1 MRTTLKK
8 GIGRGAAVNGNG
20 HAVLPPGALT
30 PVTLYHQPPPPR
42 RGLALRIGRFFA
54 WSGAMLA
61 VVVVGVV
68 GGFYLWAHESV
79 AALRPTSAEG
89 QATQAR
95 LDPPKSA
102 AIALVLGYDHRA
114 GDGSS
119 PSRSDTMML
128 IRADPATNTI
138 SLLSFPRD
146 LQVPIYCPAKGGGP
160 DVGYGTGRIN
170 SAYAYCSNHVGGALE
185 TVRHLTNLPINY
197 LIPINF
203 LGFIGVVN
211 KLGGVWLDVDR
222 RYFNKNVGTS
232 STDYA
237 NINLQPGYQ
246 HLTGKQALDFVRF
259 RHTDSDLYR
268 LARQQLF
275 VGAARQQVAK
285 SLGLSTVLGIVN
297 TVTQN
302 HYMEVERGGRAV
314 NLSDIKKY
322 ASFAYNLPHGHV
334 FQVKIQDISGEN
346 ELSTPQSSIDDAVQQ
361 FLNPDVGEA
370 SVQTATALG
379 RKLPA
384 RKRTIPPKQVTLT
397 VLNGNGVAGS
407 ASNASYLLGQKGY
420 VPVTPASGQP
430 ANAPNWNYFHS
441 KVYFDPARPGT
452 GKLAAQQVA
461 KLIGSADVEPL
472 PAQLRPLSNG
482 ALLTVIVGST
492 FHGELTPVVI
502 PTAPTRQPANV
513 RRDPAATRSAV
524 FKLRKRLPFT
534 LEYPTFLE
542 RSSSLDTGYGET
554 PVRVY
559 PLGGKPALRL
569 TFRKGPLEY
578 WGIQETNWADAPVLD
593 DKSLTQRVG
602 GREFDLYYTGSHLHM
617 VVLRD
622 NGATYWVVNTLLDSL
637 SNETMLAIARGLRPL
652 PR

>member
-8 GIGRGAAVNGNG
+8 GIGRGANGNG

-30 PVTLYHQPPPPR
+30 PVTLYRQPPPPQ
-42 RGLALRIGRFFA
+42 RGVAARVGRFFLWA
-54 WSGAMLA
+54 GAALT
-61 VVVVGVV
+61 VVVVGVI

-79 AALRPTSAEG
+79 ALLRPTSAEG
-89 QATQAR
+89 QLTQER

-128 IRADPATNTI
+128 IRADPVTNTI
-138 SLLSFPRD
+138 SMLSFPRD

-160 DVGYGTGRIN
+160 DTGYGTGRIN
-170 SAYAYCSNHVGGALE
+170 SAYAYCGLGGALE

-222 RYFNKNVGTS
+222 RYYNKNVGTS
-232 STDYA
+232 ATDYA

-275 VGAARQQVAK
+275 VGAARQQIAK
-285 SLGLSTVLGIVN
+285 TLGLSTVLGIVN
-297 TVTQN
+297 TITQN

-322 ASFAYNLPHGHV
+322 ASFAYNLPNGHV
-334 FQVKIQDISGEN
+334 FQVKIQNITGQN
-346 ELSTPQSSIDDAVQQ
+346 ELSTDQSNVESAVQQ

-384 RKRTIPPKQVTLT
+384 RKRTIPPRNVTLT

-420 VPVTPASGQP
+420 VTVTPPSGQP
-430 ANAPNWNYFHS
+430 ANAPNWRYFHS
-441 KVYFDPARPGT
+441 KVYYDPARAAT
-452 GKLAAQQVA
+452 GKVAAQQVA
-461 KLIGSADVEPL
+461 RSVGSADVEPL
-472 PAQLRPLSNG
+472 PAQIRPLSNR

-492 FHGELTPVVI
+492 FHGELTPVVV
-502 PTAPTRQPANV
+502 PTTPTRQPPNV
-513 RRDPAATRSAV
+513 RRDPGATRSALLA
-524 FKLRKRLPFT
+524 LRKRVPFR

-542 RSSSLDTGYGET
+542 RASNLDNGYGET

-559 PLGGKPALRL
+559 PLGGRPTVRL
-569 TFRKGPLEY
+569 TFKTGYNEY
-578 WGIQETNWADAPVLD
+578 WGIQESDWADAPILG

>member
-8 GIGRGAAVNGNG
+8 GIGRGANGNG

-30 PVTLYHQPPPPR
+30 PVTLYRQPPPPQ
-42 RGLALRIGRFFA
+42 RGVAARVGRFFLWA
-54 WSGAMLA
+54 GAALT

-79 AALRPTSAEG
+79 ALLRPTSAEG
-89 QATQAR
+89 QLTQER

-114 GDGSS
+114 GDGTDA
-119 PSRSDTMML
+119 SRSDTMML
-128 IRADPATNTI
+128 IRADPVTNTI
-138 SLLSFPRD
+138 SMLSFPRD

-160 DVGYGTGRIN
+160 DTGYGTGRIN
-170 SAYAYCSNHVGGALE
+170 SAYAYCGLGGALE

-222 RYFNKNVGTS
+222 RYYNKNVGTS
-232 STDYA
+232 ATDYA

-275 VGAARQQVAK
+275 VGAARQQIAK
-285 SLGLSTVLGIVN
+285 TLGLSTVLGIVN
-297 TVTQN
+297 TITRN

-322 ASFAYNLPHGHV
+322 ASFAYNLPNGHV
-334 FQVKIQDISGEN
+334 FQVKIQNIVGEN
-346 ELSTPQSSIDDAVQQ
+346 ELSTDQSNVESAVQQ
-361 FLNPDVGEA
+361 FMNPDVGEA

-379 RKLPA
+379 RKVPA
-384 RKRTIPPKQVTLT
+384 KRRTIPPKDVTLT

-420 VPVTPASGQP
+420 VTVTPPSGQP
-430 ANAPNWNYFHS
+430 ANAPNWRYFHS
-441 KVYFDPARPGT
+441 KVYYDPARAAT
-452 GKLAAQQVA
+452 GKIAAQQVA
-461 KLIGSADVEPL
+461 RSVGSADVEPL
-472 PAQLRPLSNG
+472 PAQIRPLSNQ

-502 PTAPTRQPANV
+502 PTTPVRQPPNV
-513 RRDPAATRSAV
+513 RRDPGATRSTLLG
-524 FKLRKRLPFT
+524 LRKRVPFR
-534 LEYPTFLE
+534 LEYPTLLE
-542 RSSSLDTGYGET
+542 RASSLDNGYGET

-559 PLGGKPALRL
+559 PLGGRPTVRL
-569 TFRKGPLEY
+569 TFKTGYNEY
-578 WGIQETNWADAPVLD
+578 WGIQESDWADAPILG

>member
-8 GIGRGAAVNGNG
+8 GIGRGANGNG

-30 PVTLYHQPPPPR
+30 PVTLYRQPPPPQ
-42 RGLALRIGRFFA
+42 RGVAARVGRFFLWA
-54 WSGAMLA
+54 GAALT

-79 AALRPTSAEG
+79 ALLRPTSAEG
-89 QATQAR
+89 QLTQER

-114 GDGSS
+114 GDGTDA
-119 PSRSDTMML
+119 SRSDTMML
-128 IRADPATNTI
+128 IRADPVTNTI
-138 SLLSFPRD
+138 SMLSFPRD

-160 DVGYGTGRIN
+160 DTGYGTGRIN
-170 SAYAYCSNHVGGALE
+170 SAYAYCGLGGALE

-222 RYFNKNVGTS
+222 RYYNKNVGTS
-232 STDYA
+232 ATDYA

-275 VGAARQQVAK
+275 VGAARQQIAK
-285 SLGLSTVLGIVN
+285 TLGLSTVLGIVN
-297 TVTQN
+297 TITRN

-322 ASFAYNLPHGHV
+322 ASFAYNLPNGHV
-334 FQVKIQDISGEN
+334 FQVKIQNIVGEN
-346 ELSTPQSSIDDAVQQ
+346 ELSTDQSNVESAVQQ
-361 FLNPDVGEA
+361 FMNPDVGEA
-370 SVQTATALG
+370 WVQTATALG
-379 RKLPA
+379 RKVPA
-384 RKRTIPPKQVTLT
+384 KRRTIPPKDVTLT

-420 VPVTPASGQP
+420 VTVTPPSGQP
-430 ANAPNWNYFHS
+430 ANAPNWRYFHS
-441 KVYFDPARPGT
+441 KVYYDPARAAT
-452 GKLAAQQVA
+452 GKIAAQQVA
-461 KLIGSADVEPL
+461 RSVGSADVEPL
-472 PAQLRPLSNG
+472 PAQIRPLSNQ

-502 PTAPTRQPANV
+502 PTTPVRQPPNV
-513 RRDPAATRSAV
+513 RRDPGATRSTLLG
-524 FKLRKRLPFT
+524 LRKRVPFR
-534 LEYPTFLE
+534 LEYPTLLE
-542 RSSSLDTGYGET
+542 RASSLDNGYGET

-559 PLGGKPALRL
+559 PLGGRPTVRL
-569 TFRKGPLEY
+569 TFKTGYNEY
-578 WGIQETNWADAPVLD
+578 WGIQESDWADAPILG

>member
-8 GIGRGAAVNGNG
+8 GIGRGAGVNGNG

-30 PVTLYHQPPPPR
+30 PVTLYRQPPPPR
-42 RGLALRIGRFFA
+42 RGVAARVGRFFLWA
-54 WSGAMLA
+54 GAVFA
-61 VVVVGVV
+61 VVVVGIV
-68 GGFYLWAHESV
+68 GGFYLWAHERL
-79 AALRPTSAEG
+79 ALLRPTSAEG
-89 QATQAR
+89 QLTQAR

-102 AIALVLGYDHRA
+102 ATALVLGYDHRA
-114 GDGSS
+114 GDGTA

-128 IRADPATNTI
+128 IRADPVTNTI
-138 SLLSFPRD
+138 SMLSFPRD
-146 LQVPIYCPAKGGGP
+146 LQVPLYCPGKGGGP
-160 DVGYGTGRIN
+160 AVAEGTGRIN
-170 SAYAYCSNHVGGALE
+170 SAYAYCGLGGALE
-185 TVRHLTNLPINY
+185 TVRHLTNVPINY

-222 RYFNKNVGTS
+222 RYYNKNVGTS
-232 STDYA
+232 ETDYA

-268 LARQQLF
+268 LARQQQF

-302 HYMEVERGGRAV
+302 HYMEIERGGRAV
-314 NLSDIKKY
+314 NLGDVKKY

-334 FQVKIQDISGEN
+334 FQVKIQNIVGQN
-346 ELSTPQSSIDDAVQQ
+346 ELATDQSNIDDAVQQ
-361 FLNPDVGEA
+361 FLNPDVSEA

-379 RKLPA
+379 RKVPA
-384 RKRTIPPKQVTLT
+384 RKRTIPPKDVTLT

-407 ASNASYLLGQKGY
+407 AGNASYLLGQKGY
-420 VPVTPASGQP
+420 VTVTPASGQP

-441 KVYFDPARPGT
+441 KVYYDPARKKDGAVA
-452 GKLAAQQVA
+452 AAQVA
-461 KLIGSADVEPL
+461 RLIGSADVEPL
-472 PAQLRPLSNG
+472 PATLRQQSNN

-492 FHGELTPVVI
+492 FHGDLAPVVI
-502 PTAPTRQPANV
+502 PTTPTRQPPKV
-513 RRDPAATRSAV
+513 RRDPGATRSTL
-524 FKLRKRLPFT
+524 FRLRKRLPFT
-534 LEYPTFLE
+534 VEYPTLLE
-542 RSSSLDTGYGET
+542 SASNLDNGYGET
-554 PVRVY
+554 PVRIY
-559 PLGGKPALRL
+559 PLGGKPTLRM
-569 TFRKGPLEY
+569 TFRTGYNEY

>member
-30 PVTLYHQPPPPR
+30 PVTLYRQPPPPR

-79 AALRPTSAEG
+79 AALRPTSAQG

-114 GDGSS
+114 GDGTAS
-119 PSRSDTMML
+119 SRSDTMML
-128 IRADPATNTI
+128 IRADPVTNTI

-170 SAYAYCSNHVGGALE
+170 SAYASCGLGGALE

-222 RYFNKNVGTS
+222 RYYNKNVGTS
-232 STDYA
+232 STDFA
-237 NINLQPGYQ
+237 NINLLPGYQ

-334 FQVKIQDISGEN
+334 FQVKIQDITGEN

-384 RKRTIPPKQVTLT
+384 RRRTIPPKQVTLT

-472 PAQLRPLSNG
+472 PAQLRSLSNG
-482 ALLTVIVGST
+482 ALLTMIVGST

-502 PTAPTRQPANV
+502 PTTPTHQPPNV

-534 LEYPTFLE
+534 LEYPTVLE

-593 DKSLTQRVG
+593 DKSLTQRVNR
-602 GREFDLYYTGSHLHM
+602 REFDLYYTGSHLHM

>member
-8 GIGRGAAVNGNG
+8 GIGRGANGNG

-30 PVTLYHQPPPPR
+30 PVTLYRQPPPPH
-42 RGLALRIGRFFA
+42 RGVAARVGRFFLWA
-54 WSGAMLA
+54 GAALT

-79 AALRPTSAEG
+79 ALLRPTSAEG
-89 QATQAR
+89 QQTQAR

-114 GDGSS
+114 GDGNS

-146 LQVPIYCPAKGGGP
+146 LLVPLYCPAKGGGP
-160 DVGYGTGRIN
+160 DVAQGTGRIN
-170 SAYAYCSNHVGGALE
+170 SAYAYCGLGGALE

-222 RYFNKNVGTS
+222 RYYNKNVGTS
-232 STDYA
+232 ATDFA

-297 TVTQN
+297 TVTQH
-302 HYMEVERGGRAV
+302 HYLEIERGGRAV
-314 NLSDIKKY
+314 NLGDVKKY

-334 FQVKIQDISGEN
+334 FQVKIHNIAGQN
-346 ELSTPQSSIDDAVQQ
+346 ELSTSQTNITDAVQQ
-361 FLNPDVGEA
+361 FLNPDVGQA

-384 RKRTIPPKQVTLT
+384 HKRSIPPKQVTLT

-420 VPVTPASGQP
+420 VAVTPPSGQP
-430 ANAPNWNYFHS
+430 ANAPNWSYFHS
-441 KVYFDPARPGT
+441 KVYYDPGRPAN
-452 GKLAAQQVA
+452 GKVAAQQVA
-461 KLIGSADVEPL
+461 RLVGSADVEPL
-472 PAQLRPLSNG
+472 PANLGHLSNQ

-492 FHGELTPVVI
+492 FHGQLAPVVI
-502 PTAPTRQPANV
+502 QTTPTKQPPNV
-513 RRDPAATRSAV
+513 RRDPGATRSTV
-524 FKLRKRLPFT
+524 FRVRKRLPFT
-534 LEYPTFLE
+534 AEYPTLLE
-542 RSSSLDTGYGET
+542 RASSLDNGYGET
-554 PVRVY
+554 PVRIY

-569 TFRKGPLEY
+569 TFRTGYNEY
-578 WGIQETNWADAPVLD
+578 WGIQETNWPDAPVLD

-602 GREFDLYYTGSHLHM
+602 GREFDLYYTGANLHM

>member
-30 PVTLYHQPPPPR
+30 PVTLYRQPPPPR
-42 RGLALRIGRFFA
+42 RGVAARVGRFFLWA
-54 WSGAMLA
+54 GAVFA
-61 VVVVGVV
+61 VVVVGIV
-68 GGFYLWAHESV
+68 GGFYLWAHERL
-79 AALRPTSAEG
+79 ALLRPTSAEG
-89 QATQAR
+89 QLTQAR

-102 AIALVLGYDHRA
+102 ATALVLGYDHRA
-114 GDGSS
+114 GDGTA

-128 IRADPATNTI
+128 IRADPVTNTI
-138 SLLSFPRD
+138 SMLSFPRD
-146 LQVPIYCPAKGGGP
+146 LQVPLYCPGKGGGP
-160 DVGYGTGRIN
+160 AVAEGTGRIN
-170 SAYAYCSNHVGGALE
+170 SAYAYCGLGGALE
-185 TVRHLTNLPINY
+185 TVRHLTNVPINY

-222 RYFNKNVGTS
+222 RYYNKNVGTS
-232 STDYA
+232 ETDFA
-237 NINLQPGYQ
+237 NIDLQPGYQ

-297 TVTQN
+297 TVSQN
-302 HYMEVERGGRAV
+302 HYLEIERGGRSV
-314 NLSDIKKY
+314 NLSDVKKY

-334 FQVKIQDISGEN
+334 FQVKIHNIVGEN
-346 ELSTPQSSIDDAVQQ
+346 ELATDQSNIDEAVQQ
-361 FLNPDVGEA
+361 FLNPDVDEA

-384 RKRTIPPKQVTLT
+384 RKRTIPPRNVTLT

-420 VPVTPASGQP
+420 ATVTPPSGQP

-441 KVYFDPARPGT
+441 KVYFDPARKKDGPVA
-452 GKLAAQQVA
+452 AAQVA
-461 KLIGSADVEPL
+461 RLLGGADVEPL
-472 PAQLRPLSNG
+472 PANIRPLANN

-492 FHGELTPVVI
+492 FHGELAPVVI
-502 PTAPTRQPANV
+502 PSTPTRQPAKV
-513 RRDPAATRSAV
+513 RRDPAATRSTL

-534 LEYPTFLE
+534 VEYPTLLE
-542 RSSSLDTGYGET
+542 SASNLDNGYGET
-554 PVRVY
+554 PVRIY
-559 PLGGKPALRL
+559 PLGGKPTLRM
-569 TFRKGPLEY
+569 TFRTGFNEY
-578 WGIQETNWADAPVLD
+578 WGIQESNWADAPVLD

-602 GREFDLYYTGSHLHM
+602 GRQFDLYYTGSHLHM

>member
-1 MRTTLKK
+1 MP
-8 GIGRGAAVNGNG
+8 AV
-20 HAVLPPGALT
+20 A
-30 PVTLYHQPPPPR
+30 Q
-42 RGLALRIGRFFA
+42 
-54 WSGAMLA
+54 
-61 VVVVGVV
+61 
-68 GGFYLWAHESV
+68 
-79 AALRPTSAEG
+79 
-89 QATQAR
+89 
-95 LDPPKSA
+95 
-102 AIALVLGYDHRA
+102 
-114 GDGSS
+114 
-119 PSRSDTMML
+119 
-128 IRADPATNTI
+128 
-138 SLLSFPRD
+138 
-146 LQVPIYCPAKGGGP
+146 
-160 DVGYGTGRIN
+160 GTGRIN
-170 SAYAYCSNHVGGALE
+170 SAYAYCGLGGALE
-185 TVRHLTNLPINY
+185 TVRHLTNVPINY

-222 RYFNKNVGTS
+222 RYYNKNVGTS
-232 STDYA
+232 ETDYA

-268 LARQQLF
+268 LARQQQF

-334 FQVKIQDISGEN
+334 FQIKIQDVVGQN
-346 ELSTPQSSIDDAVQQ
+346 ELSASQSSIDDAVQQ
-361 FLNPDVGEA
+361 FLNPDVGQA

-384 RKRTIPPKQVTLT
+384 RKRTIPPRQVTLT
-397 VLNGNGVAGS
+397 VLNGNGIAGS
-407 ASNASYLLGQKGY
+407 AGNASYLLGQKGY
-420 VPVTPASGQP
+420 ATVTPPSGQP

-441 KVYFDPARPGT
+441 KVYFDPARKKDGPVA
-452 GKLAAQQVA
+452 AAQVA
-461 KLIGSADVEPL
+461 RLVGSADVEPM
-472 PAQLRPLSNG
+472 PANIRPLANG

-492 FHGELTPVVI
+492 FHGDLAPVVI
-502 PTAPTRQPANV
+502 PTTPTRQPPNV
-513 RRDPAATRSAV
+513 RRDPGATRSTLFRV
-524 FKLRKRLPFT
+524 RKRLPFT
-534 LEYPTFLE
+534 VEYPTLLE
-542 RSSSLDTGYGET
+542 SSSNLDNGYGET
-554 PVRVY
+554 PVRIY
-559 PLGGKPALRL
+559 PLGGTADAAADVPQGA
-569 TFRKGPLEY
+569 LEY

-602 GREFDLYYTGSHLHM
+602 GREFELHYTGAHLHM

-637 SNETMLAIARGLRPL
+637 SNETMLSIARGLRPL

>member
-8 GIGRGAAVNGNG
+8 GIGRGANGNG

-30 PVTLYHQPPPPR
+30 PVTLYRQPPPPQ
-42 RGLALRIGRFFA
+42 RGVAARVGRFFLWA
-54 WSGAMLA
+54 GAALT

-79 AALRPTSAEG
+79 ALLRPTSAEG
-89 QATQAR
+89 QLTQER

-114 GDGSS
+114 GDGTDA
-119 PSRSDTMML
+119 SRSDTMML
-128 IRADPATNTI
+128 IRADPVTNTI
-138 SLLSFPRD
+138 SMLSFPRD

-170 SAYAYCSNHVGGALE
+170 SAYAYCGIGGALE

-222 RYFNKNVGTS
+222 RYYNKNVGTS
-232 STDYA
+232 TTDFA

-275 VGAARQQVAK
+275 VGAARQQIAK
-285 SLGLSTVLGIVN
+285 TLGLSTVLGIVN
-297 TVTQN
+297 TITRN

-322 ASFAYNLPHGHV
+322 ASFAYNLPNGHV
-334 FQVKIQDISGEN
+334 FQVKIQNIVGEN
-346 ELSTPQSSIDDAVQQ
+346 ELSTDQSNVESAVQQ
-361 FLNPDVGEA
+361 FMNPDVGEA

-379 RKLPA
+379 RKVPA
-384 RKRTIPPKQVTLT
+384 KRRTIPPKDVTLT

-420 VPVTPASGQP
+420 VTVTPPSGQP
-430 ANAPNWNYFHS
+430 ANAPNWRYFHS
-441 KVYFDPARPGT
+441 KVYYDPARAAT
-452 GKLAAQQVA
+452 GKIAAQQVA
-461 KLIGSADVEPL
+461 RSVGSADVEPL
-472 PAQLRPLSNG
+472 PAQIRPLSNQ

-502 PTAPTRQPANV
+502 PTTPVRQPPNV
-513 RRDPAATRSAV
+513 RRDPGATRSTLLG
-524 FKLRKRLPFT
+524 LRKRVPFR
-534 LEYPTFLE
+534 LEYPTLLE
-542 RSSSLDTGYGET
+542 RASSLDNGYGET

-559 PLGGKPALRL
+559 PLGGRPTVRL
-569 TFRKGPLEY
+569 TFKTGYNEY
-578 WGIQETNWADAPVLD
+578 WGIQESDWADAPILG

>member
-1 MRTTLKK
+1 
-8 GIGRGAAVNGNG
+8 
-20 HAVLPPGALT
+20 
-30 PVTLYHQPPPPR
+30 
-42 RGLALRIGRFFA
+42 
-54 WSGAMLA
+54 
-61 VVVVGVV
+61 
-68 GGFYLWAHESV
+68 
-79 AALRPTSAEG
+79 
-89 QATQAR
+89 
-95 LDPPKSA
+95 
-102 AIALVLGYDHRA
+102 
-114 GDGSS
+114 
-119 PSRSDTMML
+119 MML
-128 IRADPATNTI
+128 IRADPVTNTI
-138 SLLSFPRD
+138 SMLSFPRD

-170 SAYAYCSNHVGGALE
+170 SAYAYCGIGGALE

-222 RYFNKNVGTS
+222 RYYNKNVGTS
-232 STDYA
+232 ATDYA

-275 VGAARQQVAK
+275 VGAARQQIAK
-285 SLGLSTVLGIVN
+285 TLGLSTVLGIVN
-297 TVTQN
+297 TITRN

-322 ASFAYNLPHGHV
+322 ASFAYNLPNGHV
-334 FQVKIQDISGEN
+334 FQVKIQNIVGEN
-346 ELSTPQSSIDDAVQQ
+346 ELSTDQSNVESAVQQ
-361 FLNPDVGEA
+361 FMNPDVGEA

-379 RKLPA
+379 RKVPA
-384 RKRTIPPKQVTLT
+384 KRRTIPPKDVTLT

-420 VPVTPASGQP
+420 VTVTPPSGQP
-430 ANAPNWNYFHS
+430 ANAPNWRYFHS
-441 KVYFDPARPGT
+441 KVYYDPARAAT
-452 GKLAAQQVA
+452 GKIAAQQVA
-461 KLIGSADVEPL
+461 RSVGSADVEPL
-472 PAQLRPLSNG
+472 PAQIRPLSNQ

-502 PTAPTRQPANV
+502 PTTPVRQPPNV
-513 RRDPAATRSAV
+513 RRDPGATRSTLLG
-524 FKLRKRLPFT
+524 LRKRAPFR
-534 LEYPTFLE
+534 LEYPTLLE
-542 RSSSLDTGYGET
+542 RASSLDNGYGET

-559 PLGGKPALRL
+559 PLGGRPTVRL
-569 TFRKGPLEY
+569 TFKTGYNEY
-578 WGIQETNWADAPVLD
+578 WGIQESDWADAPILG